1 MRAKIIDG
9 VFTPAPRKIRREI
22 DGEQYITYNPTD
34 EMLAVIKDEG
44 LLEKT
49 MEIVAEKI
57 DFYVNNRTR
66 SDMKISVVVFSTVYG
81 VLCTTGAAEKWMA
94 ELKEKYSK

>member
-1 MRAKIIDG
+1 
-9 VFTPAPRKIRREI
+9 
-22 DGEQYITYNPTD
+22 
-34 EMLAVIKDEG
+34 MLAIIKDAG

-66 SDMKISVVVFSTVYG
+66 SEMKISVVVFSSVYG
-81 VLCTTGAAEKWMA
+81 ILCTTGKALEWM
-94 ELKEKYSK
+94 EDFKRENLS